1 MGGEVSAKAADTHRN
16 RLRGYFA
23 VGAERIS
30 KPLNLGN
37 LMRSA
42 HAFGASFVFTVDAH
56 HTITKPGAGFSK
68 ADTSKTPAHVPY
80 YQWSDLAQMVLPAGC
95 ELVGIELTEN
105 ARDLPSFRHPLR
117 AAYVLGAERGSLT
130 PAMIERCDHIVK
142 IPTAFCINVATAGAI
157 VMYDRVRML
166 GHFPPPPVTPGGA
179 VEPLAPHV
187 HGTPATLADES

>member
-1 MGGEVSAKAADTHRN
+1 MSSKAADTHRN

-42 HAFGASFVFTVDAH
+42 HAFGASFVFTVAAH
-56 HTITKPGAGFSK
+56 RTITEPRSGVFK
-68 ADTSKTPAHVPY
+68 ADTSNTPVHVPY
-80 YQWSDLAQMVLPAGC
+80 YQWSDLSEMVLPKGC
-95 ELVGIELTEN
+95 ELVGIELTED
-105 ARDLPSFRHPLR
+105 ATDLPSFRHPLR

-166 GHFPPPPVTPGGA
+166 GHFPPPPVSPGGT
-179 VEPLAPHV
+179 VEPIAPHI
-187 HGTPATLADES
+187 HGMPATLVDDE

>member
-1 MGGEVSAKAADTHRN
+1 MTAASHPT

-42 HAFGASFVFTVDAH
+42 HAFGASFVFTVAANK
-56 HTITKPGAGFSK
+56 TISAPNSSIRKS
-68 ADTSKTPAHVPY
+68 DTSKTPDHVPY
-80 YQWSDLAQMVLPAGC
+80 YAWDNIEQMMLPQGC
-95 ELVGIELTEN
+95 DLVGVELTED

-130 PAMIERCDHIVK
+130 PRMIERCQHIVR

-166 GHFPPPPVTPGGA
+166 GHFPPPPVSPGGEIEA
-179 VEPLAPHV
+179 VPVHIHGVPDNLAPH
-187 HGTPATLADES
+187 D